1 MSTWTTQLDTLF
13 FAVLPYVA
21 LALFFGGTIFRYRAQ
36 AFTYS
41 SLSTQF
47 LENRHHFWAMVP
59 FHYGILAV
67 ITGHVVAFLIPRQV
81 LLWNA
86 RPLRLYI
93 LEVSALAFGL
103 LSVIGLLAIL
113 VRRFTTTKVRIITTP
128 ADWFLY
134 VLLLV
139 QVVSG
144 VYVALFHP
152 WGSSWFA
159 ASAAPYLKSIL
170 LLQPDISY
178 ITAMPWGVKLHM
190 LNALAVIGFFPFT
203 RLVHVLVVPNPY
215 LWRKRQVVRWNA
227 DPRAAARRNG

>member
-59 FHYGILAV
+59 FHYGIL
-67 ITGHVVAFLIPRQV
+67 TVVAGHIVAFSVPRQV

-86 RPLRLYI
+86 KPLRLYI

-103 LSVIGLLAIL
+103 LSVVGLLAIV
-113 VRRFTTTKVRIITTP
+113 VRRFTTTKIRIITTP

-134 VLLLV
+134 LLLLV
-139 QVVSG
+139 QLVSG
-144 VYVALFHP
+144 VYVAVFHP

-159 ASAAPYLKSIL
+159 ASATPYLRSVL